1 MNLLEPARSS
11 WSERET
17 DCLLLRISSHLPRA
31 NALVNEW
38 FHMEAHMNKK
48 SPQTIVPSRGGV
60 LQEITLRTKLL
71 FRLMADR
78 RVNPWAKLVPIA
90 GLIYWISP
98 LDLISGIPGL
108 SAVDDVAVVW
118 FAQYMFIELCPPE
131 VVSELSQQLA
141 SNNTIVDEA
150 YEQDEDIVDGEA
162 TDVTG
167 K

>member
-1 MNLLEPARSS
+1 
-11 WSERET
+11 
-17 DCLLLRISSHLPRA
+17 
-31 NALVNEW
+31 
-38 FHMEAHMNKK
+38 MEARMNKR
-48 SPQTIVPSRGGV
+48 SPQSIIPSKGGI

-71 FRLMADR
+71 FKLMGDR

-131 VVSELSQQLA
+131 VVSELSKQLA

-150 YEQDEDIVDGEA
+150 YEPEEEIVDGEA
-162 TDVTG
+162 TDVTD